1 MTAPIR
7 LVVVDDHPVVRA
19 GLSAL
24 LAADRS
30 IEVVGEAASAA
41 EAVVV
46 AERRHPDVVLM
57 DLQLGDGVDGVGA
70 TRRLL
75 VLDRPPRV
83 VILTTYE
90 SDADVLASVEAGAC
104 GYLLKDAPAADLI
117 DAVRTAS
124 RGGTVLSPVVAR
136 RLDQR
141 RRSPEPALSR
151 RELDVLGLVAEGQPN
166 RDIAQ
171 ALFLSEAT
179 VKSHLVRAFGKLGV
193 ASRTAAVAAARSRG
207 LIR

>member
-75 VLDRPPRV
+75 ALDRPPRV

>member
-1 MTAPIR
+1 MTAAIR
-7 LVVVDDHPVVRA
+7 LLVVDDHPVVRA
-19 GLSAL
+19 GLSML

-30 IEVVGEAASAA
+30 IELVGEAASAA

-46 AERRHPDVVLM
+46 AQRRHPDVVLM

-75 VLDRPPRV
+75 ALEPAPRV
-83 VILTTYE
+83 VILTTHE

-117 DAVRTAS
+117 DAVRTAA

-136 RLDQR
+136 RLDER
-141 RRSPEPALSR
+141 RRTPQPTLSG
-151 RELDVLGLVAEGQPN
+151 RELDVLRLVAEGGTN
-166 RDIAQ
+166 RDIART
-171 ALFLSEAT
+171 LFLSEAT
-179 VKSHLVRAFGKLGV
+179 VKSHLVHAFGKLGV
-193 ASRTAAVAAARSRG
+193 TSRTAAVATARSRG

>member
-1 MTAPIR
+1 MTTPVR

-19 GLSAL
+19 GLAAL
-24 LAADRS
+24 LAADPS

-46 AERRHPDVVLM
+46 TERRRPDVVLM

-75 VLDRPPRV
+75 ALDPAPRV
-83 VILTTYE
+83 VILTTHE

-104 GYLLKDAPAADLI
+104 GYLLKDAPAAELAE
-117 DAVRTAS
+117 AVRTAA
-124 RGGTVLSPVVAR
+124 RGGTVLAPVVAR
-136 RLDQR
+136 RLDER
-141 RRSPEPALSR
+141 RRSPEPVLSA
-151 RELDVLGLVAEGQPN
+151 RELDVLRLVAAGEPN
-166 RDIAQ
+166 REIAR

-193 ASRTAAVAAARSRG
+193 TSRTAAVASARSRG